1 MIEKLKARLNERI
14 SEIAYQLDQFVKKDT
29 FETAISDLDERKA
42 DRSDLDALRAEF
54 EDKLNNL
61 DIPAPVV
68 Q

>member
-1 MIEKLKARLNERI
+1 MIEKLKTRLNERI
-14 SEIAYQLDQFVKKDT
+14 SEIAYQLDLMVKKDT

-68 Q
+68 